1 MHLFIEL
8 LTLLFFLATVA
19 HAVWLR
25 GKSGAGLFGA
35 LLFLGFV
42 RESFVIYREVLYG
55 FAPLT
60 LMLGKMPLIAAII
73 WGYSVYLAVV
83 WSEVM
88 TGESLEDRRPTG
100 RFLAL
105 AALFM
110 MALAGFYEPFLKLI
124 DMARWQ
130 PGTRTTLDVPWIT
143 LIGYPSLTVLFL
155 LLWCRLMR
163 RSPGAARTALLLV
176 GLTLVALVHAAGLQG
191 GKDLLG
197 W

>member
-25 GKSGAGLFGA
+25 GRSGAGLFGA
-35 LLFLGFV
+35 LLFLGFL
-42 RESFVIYREVLYG
+42 REVLYG

-60 LMLGKMPLIAAII
+60 LVLGKTPLIASII
-73 WGYSVYLAVV
+73 WGYSIYLAVV
-83 WSEVM
+83 WAEVM
-88 TGESLEDRRPTG
+88 TGESLEDRRPSG

-110 MALAGFYEPFLKLI
+110 IALAGFYEPFLKLI

-163 RSPGAARTALLLV
+163 RPPGAARAVLLLASLTALAFL
-176 GLTLVALVHAAGLQG
+176 HADSLQDL
-191 GKDLLG
+191 KDLLG

>member
-42 RESFVIYREVLYG
+42 RESFILHREFLYG
-55 FAPLT
+55 FAPLN
-60 LMLGKMPLIAAII
+60 LMLGKTPLIAGII

-83 WSEVM
+83 WAEAM
-88 TGESLEDRRPTG
+88 TGESLEDRRPSG

-130 PGTRTTLDVPWIT
+130 EGTRTTLDVPWIT
-143 LIGYPSLTVLFL
+143 LIGYPSLTILFL

-163 RSPGAARTALLLV
+163 RPPGAARTALLLV
-176 GLTLVALVHAAGLQG
+176 GLTLLALVHAAGLQG
-191 GKDLLG
+191 IKDLLG

>member
-35 LLFLGFV
+35 LLFLGLV
-42 RESFVIYREVLYG
+42 RENFVMLREALYG

-60 LMLGKMPLIAAII
+60 LMLGKAPLIASII
-73 WGYSVYLAVV
+73 WGYSIYLAVV
-83 WSEVM
+83 WAETM
-88 TGESLEDRRPTG
+88 TGESLEDRRPSG

-110 MALAGFYEPFLKLI
+110 MALACFYEPFLKLI

-130 PGTRTTLDVPWIT
+130 PGTRTTLDVPWT
-143 LIGYPSLTVLFL
+143 ALIGYPSQTVLFL
-155 LLWCRLMR
+155 ILWCRVMR
-163 RSPGAARTALLLV
+163 RPPGAGRTVLLLTSLAV
-176 GLTLVALVHAAGLQG
+176 LALVHVVVLQG
-191 GKDLLG
+191 LKDLLG